1 MTVEYYYKYLKDYLT
16 RKNDFRRAFD
26 GFLRERAEHAVH
38 MFEAAK
44 KAGSSMPEEVAL
56 DALLFALDDEE
67 ESKEPRSVKSHKKE
81 QNVPFL
87 ISETGMK

>member
-44 KAGSSMPEEVAL
+44 KAGSSMPE
-56 DALLFALDDEE
+56 
-67 ESKEPRSVKSHKKE
+67 
-81 QNVPFL
+81 
-87 ISETGMK
+87 